1 MSKIKFSDMIDRLDE
16 IGGVFTH
23 VTFFTLGS
31 GVLLSGQERVIFKF
45 HSIEDFLEKSNEMLS
60 KPYNERGI
68 QESEERI
75 P

>member
-1 MSKIKFSDMIDRLDE
+1 MSKIKFSDVIGRLDE

-31 GVLLSGQERVIFKF
+31 GVLLSGQERVIFRF

-60 KPYNERGI
+60 RPYNERGI